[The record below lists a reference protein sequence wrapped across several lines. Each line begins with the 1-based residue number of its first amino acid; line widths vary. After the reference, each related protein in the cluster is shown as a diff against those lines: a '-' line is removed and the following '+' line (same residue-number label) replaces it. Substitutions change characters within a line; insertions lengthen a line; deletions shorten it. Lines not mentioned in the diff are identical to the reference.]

1 MSTPKRHHFV
11 PVSYLYGFVEDST
24 DFLNIYSKQSGLW
37 RRQKP
42 EQVMVRNKYYHQT
55 WAPGGVD
62 KNILEKKLGAEL
74 EPKGLEA
81 LKKLIDGLETL
92 DEEDI
97 VNILIYLRFQRVRVP
112 RQADMAKAL
121 AKTAITLE
129 MKKTLKGREAL
140 KYGKI
145 VIKDS
150 FRFEFMRMVHG
161 TLTPYFS
168 RMIWELIEAE
178 QGTSFI
184 TSDSPVTFYNAEFL
198 PPTEPGIALYGTFVL
213 FPINKRFL
221 LVMRHAEYES
231 GEKGATEALPS
242 DLDIEDGVIEIR
254 KDIVWGE
261 KEVQSQNWLML
272 QLSQDLVVGESKAIL
287 EKAIGNTLAGH

>member
-55 WAPGGVD
+55 WAPDGVD

-81 LKKLIDGLETL
+81 FKKLIDGLETL

-97 VNILIYLRFQRVRVP
+97 VNILIYLQFQRVRVP

-121 AKTAITLE
+121 AKTAIALE
-129 MKKTLKGREAL
+129 MKKTPKGREAL

-150 FRFEFMRMVHG
+150 FRFEFMRIVHG

-213 FPINKRFL
+213 FPINRRFL